1 MDEKY
6 KEFLE
11 KKAEKYDKKN
21 VIHTVKILLFYA
33 FLHLVMDALPQ
44 CI

>member
-21 VIHTVKILLFYA
+21 VIHTVKTAKNIT
-33 FLHLVMDALPQ
+33 LVMDALPQ

>member
-21 VIHTVKILLFYA
+21 VTQTVKNQTTRGGGSA
-33 FLHLVMDALPQ
+33 NSPSM
-44 CI
+44 